1 MPYDNSGTSTY
12 AIDSVNENLEIRI
25 WNTEWA
31 PTGFSL
37 TGYRAPSWVADGE
50 RTAVGESVTLN
61 SRNDWSH
68 TWYDLP
74 QTEGEAF
81 YVVEEIGVPSGYS
94 VTYTNNG
101 IKKGEITVSNKRN
114 AAEYVLP
121 ETGGIGTQA
130 YTLGGCTMAAGAV
143 LWLCYRRKRRREDG

>member
-12 AIDSVNENLEIRI
+12 AIDSVNENLEIQI

-31 PTGFSL
+31 PTEFSL

-61 SRNDWSH
+61 SGNDWSH
-68 TWYDLP
+68 TWYNLP
-74 QTEGEAF
+74 QVEGEAF

-101 IKKGEITVSNKRN
+101 IKKGAITISNRKQKP
-114 AAEYVLP
+114 EYTLP
-121 ETGGIGTQA
+121 ETGGGGTA
-130 YTLGGCTMAAGAV
+130 RYTFGGFLLTSGAA
-143 LWLCYRRKRRREDG
+143 LWLFCRRKRRWEAL